1 LKVDFGLFG
10 GSLQEFDAK
19 PRISLSDIATKGALI
34 LNKMEL
40 VNKVAEQTGL
50 KKKDAETAV
59 NSVFSV
65 IEEALAAGDKVQ
77 VIGFGT
83 FETRERSARSGRN
96 PQTGETISI
105 PASTV
110 PAFKPGNR
118 LKEVIR

>member
-1 LKVDFGLFG
+1 M
-10 GSLQEFDAK
+10 
-19 PRISLSDIATKGALI
+19 
-34 LNKMEL
+34 NKMEL
-40 VNKVAEQTGL
+40 INKVAERAEL
-50 KKKDAETAV
+50 KKKDAEAAV
-59 NSVFSV
+59 NAVFD
-65 IEEALAAGDKVQ
+65 IIAEALKDGDKVQ

-105 PASTV
+105 PASVV

>member
-1 LKVDFGLFG
+1 M
-10 GSLQEFDAK
+10 
-19 PRISLSDIATKGALI
+19 
-34 LNKMEL
+34 NKMDL

-50 KKKDAETAV
+50 KKKDAEIAV
-59 NSVFSV
+59 NSVFGA
-65 IEEALAAGDKVQ
+65 IEEALAAGEKVQ

-83 FETRERSARSGRN
+83 FETRQRSARSGRN

-118 LKEVIR
+118 LKDITK